1 MATPYLVPDDL
12 RSTEP
17 LEDTDAFPD
26 ARLAQLVAVFE
37 QVAESYR
44 GVAFTP
50 RSATETVWL
59 YRQACSLLSLSW
71 PKVRSITSVT
81 VDGTLIDADTYD
93 LTDRGQVYSASG
105 FYGTTGTLVYSHGYD
120 APGGLTWPGAALL
133 LEACRQYVRS
143 KAVLDRSKVGRDAIS
158 LAGPDGGT
166 TRYSTPDVAAGRP
179 TGYLV
184 VDEYLNALPDHRIVG
199 VG

>member
-12 RSTEP
+12 RSVKP
-17 LEDTDAFPD
+17 LDDVDAFPD

-50 RSATETVWL
+50 RVATEQVWL
-59 YRQACSLLSLSW
+59 GYAPFGRLVLSW

-81 VDGTLIDADTYD
+81 VDGTPLDPASFQVTDTGD
-93 LTDRGQVYSASG
+93 VYSLSG
-105 FYGTTGTLVYSHGYD
+105 FYGMNAVAVYPHGYD
-120 APGGLTWPGAALL
+120 APGDNTWTGAATL

-143 KAVLDRSKVGRDAIS
+143 KAVLDRSQVARDAIS
-158 LAGPDGGT
+158 VAGPEGGT
-166 TRYSTPDVAAGRP
+166 TSYSTPNAAQGRP
-179 TGYLV
+179 TGYLA
-184 VDEYLNALPDHRIVG
+184 VDELLNMLPDYRIVG